1 MQKNKK
7 IILIIILLV
16 IVVAA
21 AGAAIFGLK
30 YFKKQVAQTQIQNQ
44 NQGSLDQTQE
54 GIEFDKCLAAANK
67 PTAEYPRQCT
77 ISGKTYTEN
86 IGNAI
91 AKKDLVQAT
100 QPKPGSIITSPT
112 TVIGQARGTWFF
124 EGQFPVVLVDS
135 NGNELGRGAA
145 KAFSDWTTN
154 NFVPF
159 EVTFE
164 FAIPS
169 TTYGTLEL
177 KKDNPSGDP
186 AKDDELNIPIRFVP
200 LKTLPKTK

>member
-1 MQKNKK
+1 MNKPTKK
-7 IILIIILLV
+7 ILIPIAIVV
-16 IVVAA
+16 IVAA
-21 AGAAIFGLK
+21 VGAVSFGLK
-30 YFKKQVAQTQIQNQ
+30 YFKKPNAQNQ
-44 NQGSLDQTQE
+44 NQNQTLSQTQE
-54 GIEFDKCLAAANK
+54 GIEFDKCLTAGNK
-67 PTAEYPRQCT
+67 PTAAYPRQCV
-77 ISGKTYTEN
+77 INGKTYTEN

-91 AKKDLVQAT
+91 AEKNLVQAT
-100 QPKPGSIITSPT
+100 QPKPGSIITSST

-135 NGNELGRGAA
+135 NGTELGRGVA
-145 KAFSDWTTN
+145 KAFSDWTTT

-159 EVTFE
+159 EATFE

-186 AKDDELNIPIRFVP
+186 AKDDQLEIPIRFVP
-200 LKTLPKTK
+200 LKTLPVSK